1 MISVL
6 MPSAVGLVADVIE
19 RPEEGGEEWVCLRSR
34 DRTREV
40 TWLGCW
46 STREEPSEGSAVGE
60 FLRRLDGFL
69 VGNVRETSSGPVLT
83 DYFFSPG
90 WNAWGPGTPRA
101 LADVAADISLSEVP
115 VVSLREFE

>member
-1 MISVL
+1 VISVL
-6 MPSAVGLVADVIE
+6 MPSAAGLVADVIE
-19 RPEEGGEEWVCLRSR
+19 RTEGGGEEWVCLRSR
-34 DRTREV
+34 ERNREV

-46 STREEPSEGSAVGE
+46 STGEVSEGSAVAE
-60 FLRRLDGFL
+60 FLRRLDAFL

-83 DYFFSPG
+83 DHFFSPG

-101 LADVAADISLSEVP
+101 LAHVAVDFSRSEVP